1 MPLYESTFIT
11 RQDLSRADISKLTD
25 SLTAIIEQGGGKV
38 VKNEYW
44 GLRTLAYRIRKNRK
58 GHYAM
63 LGIDAPAAAIKEMGR
78 NIGINEDIVR
88 SLTIR
93 VDEMEE
99 GPSAMLQKREREDD
113 RGDRG
118 FGGGGVGGGGFGGG
132 GGGRS
137 GGGGRP
143 GGGSG
148 RAPRPSTDG
157 SLADGESL

>member
-11 RQDLSRADISKLTD
+11 RQDLSRQDISKITD

-99 GPSAMLQKREREDD
+99 GPSVMMQQSRTREDYAGE
-113 RGDRG
+113 GDAA
-118 FGGGGVGGGGFGGG
+118 VVTE
-132 GGGRS
+132 
-137 GGGGRP
+137 
-143 GGGSG
+143 
-148 RAPRPSTDG
+148 AVVVTET
-157 SLADGESL
+157 LN